1 MGRMVTF
8 VINRLS
14 RDIVCGRM
22 GDVPIDVQI
31 PENGESRAAD
41 FDSAPVAFD
50 KEIARWREIDFA
62 FQNSLVVWS
71 PSYSLEAAG

>member
-14 RDIVCGRM
+14 SDIVCGRM

-31 PENGESRAAD
+31 PEKGESRAAD
-41 FDSAPVAFD
+41 FDSDPVAFD
-50 KEIARWREIDFA
+50 KKIARRGEIDIA
-62 FQNSLVVWS
+62 FQNFLVVWS
-71 PSYSLEAAG
+71 LSHGLESTG